1 MIQHHVLSTL
11 DEGEA
16 RQLHDLLARRAGS
29 EVEVVLSRPALSPDP
44 ALAMLRFHS
53 FYAAHREG
61 EYSWLMDDHDREMF
75 HWVRL
80 FNQYDLYSKDHAKT
94 DPRSKR
100 GHGFSTATSSEEKG
114 SHRLWPGGV
123 RRELAEVDHMVDL
136 RWLANKP

>member
-1 MIQHHVLSTL
+1 MHRLSVLK
-11 DEGEA
+11 
-16 RQLHDLLARRAGS
+16 
-29 EVEVVLSRPALSPDP
+29 V
-44 ALAMLRFHS
+44 
-53 FYAAHREG
+53 
-61 EYSWLMDDHDREMF
+61 F
-75 HWVRL
+75 HWARL

-123 RRELAEVDHMVDL
+123 RRELAEVDPYGRFV

>member
-1 MIQHHVLSTL
+1 
-11 DEGEA
+11 
-16 RQLHDLLARRAGS
+16 
-29 EVEVVLSRPALSPDP
+29 
-44 ALAMLRFHS
+44 MLRFHS

-100 GHGFSTATSSEEKG
+100 GHGFSTATSSGEKR

-123 RRELAEVDHMVDL
+123 RRELAEVDPYGRFV

>member
-1 MIQHHVLSTL
+1 
-11 DEGEA
+11 
-16 RQLHDLLARRAGS
+16 
-29 EVEVVLSRPALSPDP
+29 
-44 ALAMLRFHS
+44 MLRFHS

-94 DPRSKR
+94 DPRSKL

-114 SHRLWPGGV
+114 SHRLWPEVYGESWPRLIHMADLCGGWRTN
-123 RRELAEVDHMVDL
+123 RRRLTTTRKRTSECQ
-136 RWLANKP
+136 RR